1 VCALFALLLA
11 MLGAAWWSVLLAFLL
26 LYNAGHVALR
36 FWAFRFGFAHGKHVG
51 EELRRT
57 PVQSVQRALDAG
69 GALLVGALLP
79 LAIARPVLPG
89 WSGAL
94 WTVALAVAALLGL
107 RFGGRVRTPVALVL
121 AIATL
126 LAMLVSAL

>member
-1 VCALFALLLA
+1 
-11 MLGAAWWSVLLAFLL
+11 MAFLL
-26 LYNAGHVALR
+26 IYNAGHIALR
-36 FWAFRFGFAHGKHVG
+36 LWGFRFGFEHGKHVG
-51 EELRRT
+51 EQLRNT
-57 PVQSVQRALDAG
+57 PVQSVQRTLDAA

-79 LAIARPVLPG
+79 LVIARPVLAG

-94 WTVALAVAALLGL
+94 WTVALVIAALLGL

-126 LAMLVSAL
+126 VALLVSAP